1 MKRWWGKQEAF
12 CIVLP
17 QSPSTIVN
25 PLYSKISSIICLL
38 DKKNYN
44 EKESRGKR
52 LKLREKRLFYFSFLK
67 LTLIA
72 LSDRSISPEYRS
84 FLTLFELRTGS
95 FVLRNT
101 KLIQSW
107 INRWQRVHCQL
118 DHRDWISQK
127 PVLIVEKTCLQFLA
141 RVILRQVCTRCM
153 RMWIARRLNRPSNA
167 FFFLFFF
174 DLLIEMDESRWDRLT
189 LSRCAFS
196 IFTKRFRIK
205 ITTLLLPYTLN
216 KW

>member
-44 EKESRGKR
+44 EKETRGKR
-52 LKLREKRLFYFSFLK
+52 LKLREKQRLFYFSFLK

-95 FVLRNT
+95 FVLGNT

-118 DHRDWISQK
+118 DHRDWISRK
-127 PVLIVEKTCLQFLA
+127 PVLIVEKTCLQFLDA
-141 RVILRQVCTRCM
+141 RVILRQVCTCCM
-153 RMWIARRLNRPSNA
+153 RVWIERRLNRPSNA
-167 FFFLFFF
+167 FFFLFF
-174 DLLIEMDESRWDRLT
+174 
-189 LSRCAFS
+189 S
-196 IFTKRFRIK
+196 IC
-205 ITTLLLPYTLN
+205 
-216 KW
+216 

>member
-1 MKRWWGKQEAF
+1 MMRKARS
-12 CIVLP
+12 VLYRVTTISFDNS
-17 QSPSTIVN
+17 QSPLFKDIFN
-25 PLYSKISSIICLL
+25 YLPLRQ
-38 DKKNYN
+38 KKLH
-44 EKESRGKR
+44 EKETRRKR
-52 LKLREKRLFYFSFLK
+52 LKLREKQRLFYFSFLK

-95 FVLRNT
+95 FVLGNT

-118 DHRDWISQK
+118 DHRDWISRK
-127 PVLIVEKTCLQFLA
+127 PVLIVEKTCLQFLDA

-153 RMWIARRLNRPSNA
+153 RVWIARRLNRPSNA

-174 DLLIEMDESRWDRLT
+174 RFANRNGRISMGSFNA
-189 LSRCAFS
+189 LSL
-196 IFTKRFRIK
+196 RFQHFHETISD
-205 ITTLLLPYTLN
+205 
-216 KW
+216 